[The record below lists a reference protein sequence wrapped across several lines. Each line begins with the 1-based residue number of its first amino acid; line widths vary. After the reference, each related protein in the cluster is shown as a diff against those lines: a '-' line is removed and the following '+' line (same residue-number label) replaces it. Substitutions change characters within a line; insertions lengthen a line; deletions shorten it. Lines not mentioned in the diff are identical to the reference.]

1 MKQFGERVRD
11 LRKTQRLSQEE
22 LAEKADLH
30 YTYIGGGERGE
41 RNLSL
46 KSIDRIALA
55 LKMDIRELF
64 IPCTSIKTD
73 VEGNK
78 IISEINNLLA
88 TKEPMALRL
97 IWQLVKDIDDWVRER
112 KE

>member
-1 MKQFGERVRD
+1 
-11 LRKTQRLSQEE
+11 
-22 LAEKADLH
+22 
-30 YTYIGGGERGE
+30 
-41 RNLSL
+41 
-46 KSIDRIALA
+46 
-55 LKMDIRELF
+55 MDIRELF